1 MNAVPTTP
9 ADTES
14 LLRGNISLE
23 MPSDDIF
30 DVREFRIHDALSTL
44 FRADLT
50 VACDNPGVEFEDLIG
65 KAATFRVKL
74 DAGLYPGKA
83 SERVWTGVIAELQQ
97 LVSED
102 TGLST
107 YHVAVVP
114 KLWLLTQRTNCRIF
128 QQKTDLEI
136 VEEILAEWDIKPT
149 VECSREQKTRKCR
162 VQYHESD
169 HDFISRLLEAS
180 GVTYFFRQQDGES
193 ALVLS
198 DAPERAEERETPLTH
213 VNTPSPKQ
221 ICATKFR
228 AVREVRHGVV
238 TFADHDYRLKNEPLT
253 SRAKSGENQSEARLE
268 RFTYLPGNFKFGAG
282 GAKETPHADDRGR
295 TRTEPNEAQRIA
307 RQAAAAAHAK
317 SKRFS
322 FTTNALDVAA
332 GMRLSLSGH
341 TIGEKSPLLVTALT
355 WAGTHDSP
363 IVASVACVSAEHAYA
378 PEAVT
383 PLPRIVGIES
393 ATVVGPAGETIHC
406 DEFGR
411 VRVQFHWDRYGAM
424 DEQAS
429 VWLHVN
435 QPWAGDGFGMLHLP
449 RIGQEVIV
457 SFVGGNPEEP
467 VVVGRTFTNLLRPP
481 YELPANKT
489 QSGFK
494 SATVPAKDGA
504 YNELMFEDKD
514 GQELIRIQAE
524 RDMRS
529 LVKHDQTLTVQ
540 NNRSDTINGN
550 DTEKVD
556 GNQKHT
562 IAKNFMSKIGGDAV
576 KKIAGELGSFV
587 GKSRLMK
594 TVQDFVSAAANHRI
608 DSSGQTEITV
618 GKSLIL
624 LLPDKI
630 IIQSPLIL
638 LNPGASPGQSL
649 TLKGLDS

>member
-1 MNAVPTTP
+1 MNAVPSTLSD
-9 ADTES
+9 AEA
-14 LLRGNISLE
+14 LLRGNIELE
-23 MPSDDIF
+23 LASSDTF
-30 DVREFRIHDALSTL
+30 DVRDFRLQDSLSTL
-44 FRADLT
+44 FRADIT
-50 VACDNPGVEFEDLIG
+50 VVCDNPGVEFEDLIG

-74 DAGLYPGKA
+74 DGGLYPNQ
-83 SERVWTGVIAELQQ
+83 SERVWTGVVAELQQ
-97 LVSED
+97 IVSED
-102 TGLST
+102 SGLST

-114 KLWLLTQRTNCRIF
+114 KMWLLTQRTNCRIF
-128 QQKTDLEI
+128 QQKTELEI
-136 VEEILAEWDIKPT
+136 VQELLKEWDITPV

-169 HDFISRLLEAS
+169 HAFIARLLEAS
-180 GVTYFFRQQDGES
+180 GVTYFFRQKDGET
-193 ALVLS
+193 ALVLN
-198 DAPERAEERETPLTH
+198 DAPERAEQRAQPLPH
-213 VNTPSPKQ
+213 MNTPYPKQ
-221 ICATKFR
+221 IHATRFR
-228 AVREVRHGVV
+228 AVREVRHGVM
-238 TFADHDYRLKNEPLT
+238 TFADHDYRLKNEPLMK
-253 SRAKSGENQSEARLE
+253 SAKSGENQSEARLE
-268 RFTYLPGNFKFGAG
+268 KFTYHPGNFKFGTNG
-282 GAKETPHADDRGR
+282 LKETPTADDRGR
-295 TRTEPNEAQRIA
+295 TRSEPNEAQRIA
-307 RQAAAAAHAK
+307 QQAASAAHAK

-322 FTTNALDVAA
+322 FATNALDVGA
-332 GMRLSLSGH
+332 GSRLGISGH
-341 TIGEKSPLLVTALT
+341 TIAEKTPMLVTHIT
-355 WAGTHDSP
+355 WVGTHDSQ
-363 IVASVACVSAEHAYA
+363 IQASVDCVSAEHAYA

-383 PLPRIVGIES
+383 PEPRILGIES

-494 SATVPAKDGA
+494 SATVPAKEGA
-504 YNELMFEDKD
+504 FNELMFEDKD
-514 GQELIRIQAE
+514 GHELIRIQAE

-529 LVKHDQTLTVQ
+529 LVKNDQTLNVR

-562 IAKNFMSKIGGDAV
+562 VLKSLMSKVGGDAV
-576 KKIAGELGSFV
+576 KKVAGELGSFV
-587 GKSRLMK
+587 GKSRLFK
-594 TVQDFVSAAANHRI
+594 TVQDFVSAATNHRV
-608 DSSGQTEITV
+608 DSTAMTELTV
-618 GKSLIL
+618 GKSLIQM
-624 LLPDKI
+624 LPDKI

-638 LNPGASPGQSL
+638 LNPGATPGQSL
-649 TLKGLDS
+649 TLKGLDR